1 MQAKSMKR
9 MACWAFAVLLGS
21 GAAALQAQENGLVKG
36 VNDKATLVTFDVL
49 ERPLQDL
56 VRHIADKA
64 GVNIIVS
71 KGVEANVTIAL
82 KEVKWRQA
90 LELVAEKADCVV
102 VKMAS
107 NLYKVEKPPR
117 VTINFSD
124 SPVKDVIEAIAKIS
138 GANIIVAPEVEGT
151 ITLRLT
157 DVPWMDALRHI
168 VRTLGYAVV
177 EEDRGILRVVSPAS
191 LTEQLE
197 RRTFRLKYV
206 RPQATYVPIIE
217 SEYVAGKPKLPT
229 GEVADFTLI
238 AALQRVLSA
247 NGSLEYIDRSNI
259 IIAKD
264 TRPVLDEIEQMID
277 LIDVEPAQ
285 VFVDVK
291 FVTTDNR
298 DILNV
303 GVDIGD
309 SGLQAAL
316 SGGAIPTRLPFDLG
330 RGGWD
335 DDIIANVPYSGQP
348 AQGPFTDSTLN
359 AGTTVIPNTVFGALD
374 FQQVNMVL
382 RLLKQD
388 RSSEIVQ
395 APKIIA
401 LDNQE
406 STIFVGDTVRW
417 AQAKA
422 ESSQSGGLQL
432 SVQEADN
439 SPVSTG
445 FQLFLVPHIVP
456 GTNKVMMDIIPRSD
470 ALTGTGSTASA
481 PQGFDVFSVGSG
493 SGEGSIALPRVSSST
508 IATKM
513 LLQSGQTA
521 VIGGLTTDRTVDVTT
536 KIPFLGDIPILGY
549 LFKNEDRSIQR
560 ESLIVF
566 VTPRVIRSPEETFK
580 SLQNEIEAVRRRH
593 EKAFQDRFDKNPWD
607 LSTKEEVKKMNE

>member
-1 MQAKSMKR
+1 MQANLSKR
-9 MACWAFAVLLGS
+9 MVL
-21 GAAALQAQENGLVKG
+21 AALTGLWALSAASLPAQDKGMVQG
-36 VNDKATLVTFDVL
+36 VNDETTLVTFDVL

-56 VRHIADKA
+56 ARHIGDKA
-64 GVNIIVS
+64 GVNIILA
-71 KGVEANVTIAL
+71 KGIEANVTIAL
-82 KEVKWRQA
+82 KDVEWRQA
-90 LELVAEKADCVV
+90 LELVAEKAGCVV
-102 VKMAS
+102 VKLAG
-107 NLYKVEKPPR
+107 NLYKIEKPPR
-117 VTINFSD
+117 VTMSFSD
-124 SPVKDVIEAIAKIS
+124 TPIKDVIEAIAKIS
-138 GANIIVAPEVEGT
+138 NANIIVAPEVEGV

-157 DVPWMDALRHI
+157 NVPWMDALKHV
-168 VRTLGYAVV
+168 VRTLGYELV

-206 RPQATYVPIIE
+206 RPQSTYVPVVD
-217 SEYVAGKPKLPT
+217 SEYVIGKPKTPT
-229 GEVADFTLI
+229 GDVTDFTLI
-238 AALQRVLSA
+238 AALQRLSSK
-247 NGSLEYIDRSNI
+247 NGSLEYIDRSNV

-264 TRPVLDEIEQMID
+264 TRPVLDEIEQMIE

-309 SGLQAAL
+309 SGLQATL
-316 SGGAIPTRLPFDLG
+316 SGGAIPSRLPFDLG

-335 DDIIANVPYSGQP
+335 DDIIANVPYAGQP

-359 AGTTVIPNTVFGALD
+359 AGTTVVPNTVFGALD
-374 FQQVNMVL
+374 FQQVNLVL
-382 RLLKQD
+382 KLLKQD

-422 ESSQSGGLQL
+422 EQGQAGGLSL
-432 SVQEADN
+432 TVEEADN

-470 ALTGTGSTASA
+470 SLTGTGSSASA
-481 PQGFDVFSVGSG
+481 PEGFDVFSVGSG
-493 SGEGSIALPRVSSST
+493 TGQGSIALPRVSSST

-521 VIGGLTTDRTVDVTT
+521 VIGGLTTDRVVDVTT
-536 KIPFLGDIPILGY
+536 KVPFLGDIPRRPTGV
-549 LFKNEDRSIQR
+549 
-560 ESLIVF
+560 LISA
-566 VTPRVIRSPEETFK
+566 PPPGPPPIPTF
-580 SLQNEIEAVRRRH
+580 LPAR
-593 EKAFQDRFDKNPWD
+593 
-607 LSTKEEVKKMNE
+607 